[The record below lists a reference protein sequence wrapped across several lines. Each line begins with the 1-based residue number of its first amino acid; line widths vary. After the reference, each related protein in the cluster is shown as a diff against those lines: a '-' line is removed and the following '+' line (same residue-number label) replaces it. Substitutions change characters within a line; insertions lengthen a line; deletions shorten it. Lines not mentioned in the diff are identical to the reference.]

1 MLKLTLLLAAVS
13 ASFALNRS
21 VIATPNAPG
30 AIGPY
35 AQGQLLTLASGERMI
50 HAAGQIGLDPST
62 GALAPGGITGEAP
75 QAMNNVQAII
85 ESVPGASMADVY
97 ECTVLMANLTEYAGD
112 PFSHI
117 TSRWVRRL
125 SRCSNANCQPLTLT
139 PHQQPMLQPLTLTPH
154 NSRCSNTK
162 HHATPTATCLHVA
175 ADMAARLTVR

>member
-1 MLKLTLLLAAVS
+1 MGAAQHMSRTMLKLTLLLAAVS

-30 AIGPY
+30 AIVPY

-62 GALAPGGITGEAP
+62 GALAPGGITGQAP

-97 ECTVLMANLTEYAGD
+97 ECTVLMANLTEYAAFNLVYAKYFQ
-112 PFSHI
+112 PPYPA
-117 TSRWVRRL
+117 RAAYQVAQLPKEARVEVK
-125 SRCSNANCQPLTLT
+125 CSAGL
-139 PHQQPMLQPLTLTPH
+139 
-154 NSRCSNTK
+154 
-162 HHATPTATCLHVA
+162 
-175 ADMAARLTVR
+175 

>member
-1 MLKLTLLLAAVS
+1 MGTAQHMSRTMLKLTLLLAAVS

-97 ECTVLMANLTEYAGD
+97 ECTVLWLTSQNTQHSTWCT
-112 PFSHI
+112 PSTFSHH
-117 TSRWVRRL
+117 TRRVLRTRSLSCRKRPVSR
-125 SRCSNANCQPLTLT
+125 SNAPRVSKGTN
-139 PHQQPMLQPLTLTPH
+139 
-154 NSRCSNTK
+154 NK
-162 HHATPTATCLHVA
+162 TPTGML
-175 ADMAARLTVR
+175 LFISKPSFIEKK